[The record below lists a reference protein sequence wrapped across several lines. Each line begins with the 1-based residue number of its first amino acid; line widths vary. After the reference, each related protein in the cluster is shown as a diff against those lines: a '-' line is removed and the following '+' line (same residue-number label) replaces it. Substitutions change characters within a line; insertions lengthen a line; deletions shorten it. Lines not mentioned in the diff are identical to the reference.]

1 MITNENCGL
10 SPQATCLLVNLFTRQ
25 LTQGV
30 SRISLPSLRGRG
42 RGRGQLGPVVLLVLL
57 VLLVVFSFLQQALS
71 KYRVLNILLVFE
83 YEAGNDG
90 TQ

>member
-1 MITNENCGL
+1 MKTVGL

-42 RGRGQLGPVVLLVLL
+42 RGQLGPV

-71 KYRVLNILLVFE
+71 KYRILNILLVFE